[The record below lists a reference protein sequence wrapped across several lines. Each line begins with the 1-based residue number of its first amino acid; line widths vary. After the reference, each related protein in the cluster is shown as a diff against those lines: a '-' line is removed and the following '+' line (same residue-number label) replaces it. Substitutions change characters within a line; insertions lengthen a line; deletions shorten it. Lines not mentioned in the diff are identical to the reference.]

1 MGARLTIGRLLEL
14 LADDFPDLTPS
25 KVRFL
30 ESEGL
35 ITPGRTPSG
44 YRTYDEADVERLRY
58 VLTAQRDRFWPLRV
72 IRQALDARDRG
83 LDAAD
88 DSTGLPRPRPPV
100 HDADLPNA
108 DDLIAA
114 PTVALT
120 GPELRASTGL
130 DRATF
135 EALESFGLIQPSTTG
150 HYGDGALGVAAAAS
164 RLAEYGL
171 EPRHLR
177 PFRSAAEREIGLV
190 EQVLATRRGER
201 GAPQRRAEMLSACIA
216 LHVALVKA
224 GLDR

>member
-1 MGARLTIGRLLEL
+1 MAARLTIGRLLEL
-14 LADDFPDLTPS
+14 LADEFPDLTPS

-35 ITPGRTPSG
+35 ITPGRTPAG
-44 YRTYDEADVERLRY
+44 YRTYGDEDIERLRY
-58 VLTAQRDRFWPLRV
+58 ILAAQRDRFWPLRV
-72 IRQALDARDRG
+72 IREALDARDRG
-83 LDAAD
+83 LGEAD
-88 DSTGLPRPRPPV
+88 DRTGLPRPRQPAPDPDV
-100 HDADLPNA
+100 PSADELT
-108 DDLIAA
+108 IGR
-114 PTVALT
+114 TVALT

-135 EALESFGLIQPSTTG
+135 EALESFGLIEPTATG
-150 HYGDGALGVAAAAS
+150 HYDDRALGVAAAAS

-177 PFRSAAEREIGLV
+177 PFRTAAEREVGLV
-190 EQVLATRRGER
+190 EQVLAGRRGER
-201 GAPQRRAEMLSACIA
+201 GGTRRRAEMLSACIA

>member
-1 MGARLTIGRLLEL
+1 MAARLTIGRLLEL

-44 YRTYDEADVERLRY
+44 YRTYGNDDVERLRY
-58 VLTAQRDRFWPLRV
+58 ILAAQRDRFWPLRV

-83 LDAAD
+83 LDDAD
-88 DSTGLPRPRPPV
+88 RQTGLPRPRQPSPDPDV
-100 HDADLPNA
+100 PDADALTTGRA
-108 DDLIAA
+108 
-114 PTVALT
+114 VALT

-135 EALESFGLIQPSTTG
+135 EALESFGLIQPTSTG
-150 HYGDGALGVAAAAS
+150 HYDDRALGVAAAAS
-164 RLAEYGL
+164 RLSEYGL

-201 GAPQRRAEMLSACIA
+201 GSTQRRAEMLSACIA
-216 LHVALVKA
+216 LHVALVRA

>member
-1 MGARLTIGRLLEL
+1 MAARLTIGRLLDL
-14 LADDFPDLTPS
+14 LTDDFPDLTPS

-35 ITPGRTPSG
+35 ITPARTPSG
-44 YRTYDEADVERLRY
+44 YRTYGDEDVERLRY
-58 VLTAQRDRFWPLRV
+58 ILAAQRDRFWPLRV

-83 LDAAD
+83 LDQAD
-88 DSTGLPRPRPPV
+88 GETGLPRPPQPP
-100 HDADLPNA
+100 ADPDVPRA
-108 DDLIAA
+108 QDLALA
-114 PTVALT
+114 RRVALT
-120 GPELRASTGL
+120 GPELRASAGL
-130 DRATF
+130 DRVTF
-135 EALESFGLIQPSTTG
+135 EALESFGLIEADATG
-150 HYGDGALGVAAAAS
+150 HYDDRALGVAAAAKQ
-164 RLAEYGL
+164 LAEHGL

-201 GAPQRRAEMLSACIA
+201 GHAQRRAEMLSACIA